1 MAQSLEVIKASFDA
15 PTHKIVNGVQVDL
28 TAEEVEATLNSWA
41 ENELARQLD
50 EEANGY
56 KIDRANEYP
65 SIVDQLDDIF
75 HNGLDAWKATI
86 QTTKDKYP
94 KGQIMSSIL
103 KVDNIQ
109 EKTASGTIQLGN
121 TVSEDVTAVTSSSGT
136 LTLDASVGGFF
147 TVALSENITTWTISN
162 LPAGRA
168 TVITVRFTQDS
179 TDRTVVSTINTV
191 AAKTAGGG
199 GWTMSTGSGVID
211 IVTVL
216 YDGTNYY
223 LVPQQAWS

>member
-1 MAQSLEVIKASFDA
+1 
-15 PTHKIVNGVQVDL
+15 
-28 TAEEVEATLNSWA
+28 
-41 ENELARQLD
+41 
-50 EEANGY
+50 
-56 KIDRANEYP
+56 
-65 SIVDQLDDIF
+65 
-75 HNGLDAWKATI
+75 
-86 QTTKDKYP
+86 
-94 KGQIMSSIL
+94 MSSIL
-103 KVDNIQ
+103 KVDTIQ
-109 EKTASGTIQLGN
+109 EKTSNNTVQLGN
-121 TVSEDVTAVTSSSGT
+121 TVSEDVVSATSSSGT
-136 LTLDASVGGFF
+136 LTLNAAEGGFF
-147 TVALSENITTWTISN
+147 TVALSEDVTTWTISN

>member
-1 MAQSLEVIKASFDA
+1 
-15 PTHKIVNGVQVDL
+15 
-28 TAEEVEATLNSWA
+28 
-41 ENELARQLD
+41 
-50 EEANGY
+50 
-56 KIDRANEYP
+56 
-65 SIVDQLDDIF
+65 
-75 HNGLDAWKATI
+75 
-86 QTTKDKYP
+86 
-94 KGQIMSSIL
+94 MSSIL
-103 KVDNIQ
+103 KVDTIQ
-109 EKTASGTIQLGN
+109 EKTSNNTVQLGN
-121 TVSEDVTAVTSSSGT
+121 TVSEDVVSATSSSGT
-136 LTLDASVGGFF
+136 LTLNAAEGGFF

-191 AAKTAGGG
+191 AAKTAGGA

>member
-1 MAQSLEVIKASFDA
+1 MASE
-15 PTHKIVNGVQVDL
+15 
-28 TAEEVEATLNSWA
+28 
-41 ENELARQLD
+41 
-50 EEANGY
+50 
-56 KIDRANEYP
+56 
-65 SIVDQLDDIF
+65 
-75 HNGLDAWKATI
+75 
-86 QTTKDKYP
+86 
-94 KGQIMSSIL
+94 L
-103 KVDNIQ
+103 KVDIVS
-109 EKTASGTIQLGN
+109 EKTTSNTIQLGN

-179 TDRTVVSTINTV
+179 TDRTVVSTINSA

-199 GWTMSTGSGVID
+199 GWTMTTGSGKID

-216 YDGTNYY
+216 FDGTNYY
-223 LVPQQAWS
+223 LVPQQDWS

>member
-1 MAQSLEVIKASFDA
+1 MASE
-15 PTHKIVNGVQVDL
+15 
-28 TAEEVEATLNSWA
+28 
-41 ENELARQLD
+41 
-50 EEANGY
+50 
-56 KIDRANEYP
+56 
-65 SIVDQLDDIF
+65 
-75 HNGLDAWKATI
+75 
-86 QTTKDKYP
+86 
-94 KGQIMSSIL
+94 L
-103 KVDNIQ
+103 KVDIVS
-109 EKTASGTIQLGN
+109 EKTTSNTIQLGN

-168 TVITVRFTQDS
+168 TVITIRFTQDS

-199 GWTMSTGSGVID
+199 GWTMTTGTGKID

-216 YDGTNYY
+216 FDGTNYY
-223 LVPQQAWS
+223 LVPQQDWS

>member
-1 MAQSLEVIKASFDA
+1 MASE
-15 PTHKIVNGVQVDL
+15 
-28 TAEEVEATLNSWA
+28 
-41 ENELARQLD
+41 
-50 EEANGY
+50 
-56 KIDRANEYP
+56 
-65 SIVDQLDDIF
+65 
-75 HNGLDAWKATI
+75 
-86 QTTKDKYP
+86 
-94 KGQIMSSIL
+94 L
-103 KVDNIQ
+103 KVDIVS
-109 EKTASGTIQLGN
+109 EKTTSNTIQLGN

-147 TVALSENITTWTISN
+147 TVALSENVTTWTISN
-162 LPAGRA
+162 LPGGRA

-216 YDGTNYY
+216 FDGTNYY

>member
-1 MAQSLEVIKASFDA
+1 
-15 PTHKIVNGVQVDL
+15 
-28 TAEEVEATLNSWA
+28 
-41 ENELARQLD
+41 
-50 EEANGY
+50 
-56 KIDRANEYP
+56 
-65 SIVDQLDDIF
+65 
-75 HNGLDAWKATI
+75 
-86 QTTKDKYP
+86 
-94 KGQIMSSIL
+94 MSSIL

-147 TVALSENITTWTISN
+147 TVALSENITTLTISN

-199 GWTMSTGSGVID
+199 GWTMTTGSGKID

-216 YDGTNYY
+216 FDGTNYY
-223 LVPQQAWS
+223 LVPQQDWS

>member
-1 MAQSLEVIKASFDA
+1 MASE
-15 PTHKIVNGVQVDL
+15 
-28 TAEEVEATLNSWA
+28 
-41 ENELARQLD
+41 
-50 EEANGY
+50 
-56 KIDRANEYP
+56 
-65 SIVDQLDDIF
+65 
-75 HNGLDAWKATI
+75 
-86 QTTKDKYP
+86 
-94 KGQIMSSIL
+94 L
-103 KVDNIQ
+103 KVDIVS
-109 EKTASGTIQLGN
+109 EKTTSNTIQLGN

-179 TDRTVVSTINTV
+179 TDRTVVTTINSV

-199 GWTMSTGSGVID
+199 GWTMTTGSGKID

-216 YDGTNYY
+216 FDGTNYY
-223 LVPQQAWS
+223 LVPQQDWS